1 VLTQLVGAVARALIA
16 VLVIATPSLLIP
28 GTSPEGTQVVTL
40 VALALGVFVGMEYAA
55 TYPGLVEFRDA
66 PPFNRVRILTLF
78 VMLFMLSLVAN
89 AAPGEGSS
97 LSLIVSAFGILVA
110 NALDFPFSPVQMIEA
125 HIPPGVDP
133 FTVTQIRGMTGIATL
148 VMLISIFVFA
158 LLIRLHQWP
167 NRGTSFNVWINLPTF
182 DPTTGG
188 DVVKRLRRDSLV
200 NVIFGIFAPFVL
212 PVVAVVAANHVHIAV
227 LNSPHALVWGI
238 TLWMFIPLSLLM
250 RGLAMG
256 RIADMIGQRRARL
269 TAAITA
275 DGPHSAV
282 LSR

>member
-1 VLTQLVGAVARALIA
+1 VARALIA
-16 VLVIATPSLLIP
+16 VVVIATPSLLIP
-28 GTSPEGTQVVTL
+28 GTTPEGTQVVTL
-40 VALALGVFVGMEYAA
+40 VALALGVFIGMEYAA

-78 VMLFMLSLVAN
+78 VTLFMLSLVAN

-97 LSLIVSAFGILVA
+97 LSLVVNAFGIVVA
-110 NALDFPFSPVQMIEA
+110 NALDLPFSPVQMIEA
-125 HIPPGVDP
+125 HIPPGVDA
-133 FTVTQIRGMTGIATL
+133 FTLNQIRGMTGIATL

-200 NVIFGIFAPFVL
+200 NVILGVFAPFVL
-212 PVVAVVAANHVHIAV
+212 PVVAVVAANHVQIAV

-238 TLWMFIPLSLLM
+238 TIWMFIPLSLLM

-269 TAAITA
+269 TASLAA
-275 DGPHSAV
+275 DAPSSPA

>member
-1 VLTQLVGAVARALIA
+1 MIA
-16 VLVIATPSLLIP
+16 VVVIATPSLLIP

-40 VALALGVFVGMEYAA
+40 VALALGVFIGMEYAA

-78 VMLFMLSLVAN
+78 VTLFLLSLVAN
-89 AAPGEGSS
+89 AEQGQGSS
-97 LSLIVSAFGILVA
+97 LSLVVSAFGILVA
-110 NALDFPFSPVQMIEA
+110 GALDFPFSPVQMIEA
-125 HIPPGVDP
+125 HLPPGLDA
-133 FTVTQIRGMTGIATL
+133 FTIEKIRGMTGMATL
-148 VMLISIFVFA
+148 VMLISIFIFT

-167 NRGTSFNVWINLPTF
+167 GRGSSFNVWINLPTF

-200 NVIFGIFAPFVL
+200 NIIFGVFAPFVL
-212 PVVAVVAANHVHIAV
+212 PVVAVVAANHIELAV
-227 LNSPHALVWGI
+227 LTSPHAQVWGI

-250 RGLAMG
+250 RGLAMS

-269 TAAITA
+269 TAGIAS
-275 DGPHSAV
+275 DGPSAPA